1 MKGLAMYRTI
11 LAQNVSYERLVL
23 DWLQD
28 DAQDELAV
36 QKAKGPEPEPL
47 TEEAAKEGTDAT

>member
-1 MKGLAMYRTI
+1 MHRTI
-11 LAQNVSYERLVL
+11 LAPNVSYERLVL
-23 DWLQD
+23 DWLQNE
-28 DAQDELAV
+28 AQNELAT